1 MAASQIT
8 ELRWS
13 CKFLGVHTILKR
25 IQAVLFTL
33 QEISQSHSN
42 TQDTAAGLHHK
53 MYSGNFIISLVFLH
67 EVLSIMHSLNLAMQ
81 EN

>member
-8 ELRWS
+8 EVRWS

-33 QEISQSHSN
+33 QEKSQSHSKIQQ
-42 TQDTAAGLHHK
+42 QDGPA
-53 MYSGNFIISLVFLH
+53 
-67 EVLSIMHSLNLAMQ
+67 
-81 EN
+81 ENDPK